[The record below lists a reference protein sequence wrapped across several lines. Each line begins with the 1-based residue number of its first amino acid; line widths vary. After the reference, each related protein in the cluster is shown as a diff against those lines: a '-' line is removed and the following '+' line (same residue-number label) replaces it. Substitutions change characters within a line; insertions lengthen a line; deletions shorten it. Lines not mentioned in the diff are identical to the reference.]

1 MAGPAGVWNHT
12 LSHKILKRGYHHEK
26 TVLCFACRRALPG
39 PCRLRGP
46 AASADY
52 TVAIVQQMDHS
63 SLDEIREAVKAGLD
77 ALAEEKG
84 ITIAYEE
91 FNGQNDTTTLN
102 QIGTQVV
109 SEGYDAI
116 IPIATLAA
124 QCMVNAADGTGIPV
138 IYRRHF
144 RPGRSRGGGLFQRDG
159 HFRMP

>member
-1 MAGPAGVWNHT
+1 MKK
-12 LSHKILKRGYHHEK
+12 LFC
-26 TVLCFACRRALPG
+26 VLLAAALCLGLAACG
-39 PCRLRGP
+39 GP

-138 IYRRHF
+138 IYAAISDPAEAGVEGF
-144 RPGRSRGGGLFQRDG
+144 PT
-159 HFRMP
+159 